1 MNLKGSKTEK
11 NLEDA
16 FADESRAQNTYMYYA
31 DAARKEGHDPIADFF
46 LEIAKNEGEHA
57 RTQFELLGRIED
69 TRANLKAVVQK
80 EKYEGAVMYPEF
92 AKTARAEGFEEIAGS
107 FERMSKVEARHE
119 EICVYLLK
127 NFDDHIIPNQRT
139 VGHSSVIMAQ
149 LMLPHQANTAGYA
162 HGDSPDK
169 GIAEIIIGK
178 QRNGPIGT
186 VKLTFLGKH
195 TRFENYSGAPGF

>member
-57 RTQFELLGRIED
+57 RTQFELLGRIKD

-80 EKYEGAVMYPEF
+80 EKYDG
-92 AKTARAEGFEEIAGS
+92 
-107 FERMSKVEARHE
+107 
-119 EICVYLLK
+119 
-127 NFDDHIIPNQRT
+127 
-139 VGHSSVIMAQ
+139 
-149 LMLPHQANTAGYA
+149 
-162 HGDSPDK
+162 
-169 GIAEIIIGK
+169 AEIG
-178 QRNGPIGT
+178 RAH
-186 VKLTFLGKH
+186 V
-195 TRFENYSGAPGF
+195 